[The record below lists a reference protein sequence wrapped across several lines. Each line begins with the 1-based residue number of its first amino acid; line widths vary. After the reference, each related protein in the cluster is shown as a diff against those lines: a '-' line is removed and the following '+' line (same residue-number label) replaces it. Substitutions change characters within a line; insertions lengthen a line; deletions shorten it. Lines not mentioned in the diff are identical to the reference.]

1 MGRRDRGAPENRR
14 FEMTRGRRIA
24 LIALAVAAA
33 VIAFVI
39 ARPGGDDDETDA
51 NPSTTQQVTGTTISE
66 ETVATTEEAVPET
79 APATTEAP
87 PPESK
92 PKPIT
97 VRTRDAK
104 PVGGVRELT
113 VTSGETVRLV
123 VTSNVPEEVHVH
135 GYDLSKDVGPGKPA
149 RFRFRADL
157 EGIFEIELEEAGE
170 PIVELRVEP

>member
-1 MGRRDRGAPENRR
+1 
-14 FEMTRGRRIA
+14 MTRGRRIA

-51 NPSTTQQVTGTTISE
+51 NPATTQQASGTTPSAQ
-66 ETVATTEEAVPET
+66 TLATTEEAGTE
-79 APATTEAP
+79 TEAP
-87 PPESK
+87 PPE
-92 PKPIT
+92 PGPTPVT
-97 VRTRDAK
+97 VRTQDAQAAD
-104 PVGGVRELT
+104 GVLELT
-113 VTSGETVRLV
+113 VTKGETVRLV

-135 GYDLSKDVGPGKPA
+135 GYDLSKDVGPGMPA

>member
-1 MGRRDRGAPENRR
+1 
-14 FEMTRGRRIA
+14 MTRGRRIA

-33 VIAFVI
+33 AIAFVI

-51 NPSTTQQVTGTTISE
+51 NPATTQQATGTTIPE
-66 ETVATTEEAVPET
+66 QTVATTEEARTET
-79 APATTEAP
+79 EPATTEAP
-87 PPESK
+87 PPE
-92 PKPIT
+92 PAPVT
-97 VRTRDAK
+97 VRTRDAR
-104 PVGGVRELT
+104 PVDGIQELT
-113 VTSGETVRLV
+113 VTKGETVRLV

>member
-1 MGRRDRGAPENRR
+1 
-14 FEMTRGRRIA
+14 MTRGRRIA

-33 VIAFVI
+33 TIAFAI

-51 NPSTTQQVTGTTISE
+51 NPATTQQTTGATLPEQTI
-66 ETVATTEEAVPET
+66 ATTEEPVTET
-79 APATTEAP
+79 EPATTEAP
-87 PPESK
+87 PPE
-92 PKPIT
+92 PAPTPVT

-104 PVGGVRELT
+104 PVQGVRELT
-113 VTSGETVRLV
+113 VTKGETVRLV
-123 VTSNVPEEVHVH
+123 VTSNVSEEVHVH

>member
-1 MGRRDRGAPENRR
+1 
-14 FEMTRGRRIA
+14 MTRGRRIA

-33 VIAFVI
+33 AIAFII

-51 NPSTTQQVTGTTISE
+51 NPVTTQQTTGTTIPE
-66 ETVATTEEAVPET
+66 QTVATTEEAVTET
-79 APATTEAP
+79 EPATTEAP
-87 PPESK
+87 PSE
-92 PKPIT
+92 PKPVT

-104 PVGGVRELT
+104 PVDGVQELT
-113 VTSGETVRLV
+113 VTKGETVRLV

-135 GYDLSKDVGPGKPA
+135 GYDLSKDVGPGMPA

>member
-1 MGRRDRGAPENRR
+1 
-14 FEMTRGRRIA
+14 MTRGRRIA

-33 VIAFVI
+33 AIAFVI
-39 ARPGGDDDETDA
+39 ARPDGDDDETDA
-51 NPSTTQQVTGTTISE
+51 NPATNQQATGTTIPE
-66 ETVATTEEAVPET
+66 QTVATTEEAVET
-79 APATTEAP
+79 EPATTEAP
-87 PPESK
+87 PPE
-92 PKPIT
+92 PQPTAVT

-104 PVGGVRELT
+104 PVDGVRELT
-113 VTSGETVRLV
+113 VTKGETVRLV

>member
-1 MGRRDRGAPENRR
+1 
-14 FEMTRGRRIA
+14 MTRGRRIA
-24 LIALAVAAA
+24 LIALAVVAAA
-33 VIAFVI
+33 IAFVI

-51 NPSTTQQVTGTTISE
+51 NPATTQQAAGTTIPE
-66 ETVATTEEAVPET
+66 QTVATTEEAVTET
-79 APATTEAP
+79 EPATTEAP
-87 PPESK
+87 PPK
-92 PKPIT
+92 PVT

-113 VTSGETVRLV
+113 VTKGETVRLV

-135 GYDLSKDVGPGKPA
+135 GYDLSKNVGPGKPA
-149 RFRFRADL
+149 RFRFRAEL